1 MPVIRC
7 DRGMTEKLMLF
18 HFNYGHLT
26 HPVKD
31 GQHPA
36 RRRPEYAGSWSSEL
50 QDTPSILG
58 NLSSR

>member
-1 MPVIRC
+1 
-7 DRGMTEKLMLF
+7 MTEKLMLF